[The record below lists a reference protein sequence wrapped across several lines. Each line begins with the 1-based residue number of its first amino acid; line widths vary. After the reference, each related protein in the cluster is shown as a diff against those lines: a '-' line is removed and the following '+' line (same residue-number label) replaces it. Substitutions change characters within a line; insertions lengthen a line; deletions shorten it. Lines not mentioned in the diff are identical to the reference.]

1 MKITMLIGKLS
12 GGGAERVTCNLAN
25 FLADK
30 GHEVEILTLSEDT
43 PVEPLRRS
51 VRHTP
56 LLKNSQRG
64 NVVKNSW
71 RRISGLRRYMKT
83 QPVDAYVVMLPLTI
97 ILTLLFSRLTK
108 AAIIAAER
116 VDPAS
121 YRGLNKWL
129 LQHLARRADCWVFQT
144 EQVRQWYEPW
154 LKGTPGV
161 VIPNAINPAFL
172 RPAYTGE
179 KEKTIAA
186 AGRLTS
192 QKNFA
197 LLIRAFGDLAEEFP
211 GYRLTIY
218 GKGPELE
225 SLRQTAREAGVEDRV
240 IFAGHVENMP
250 EKLERAEMFVLSSDF
265 EGMPNVLM
273 EAMAL
278 GLPCVATDCGGGGAA
293 FLVENGVNGL
303 LIPVKDP
310 AAMAQAI
317 RQILSDPAAA
327 KTMGENARLLQTRLS
342 PEKIYGLWEAQIHT
356 TAENNPARRKL

>member
-43 PVEPLRRS
+43 PVEPLRG
-51 VRHTP
+51 VKHIP
-56 LLKNSQRG
+56 LLKNAQRG
-64 NVVKNSW
+64 NVLKNSW

-83 QPVDAYVVMLPLTI
+83 QAVDAYIVMLPLTT
-97 ILTLLFSRLTK
+97 ILMLLFSRLTK

-144 EQVRQWYEPW
+144 EQVKQWYEPW

-161 VIPNAINPAFL
+161 VIPNAINPAFI
-172 RPAYTGE
+172 RPDYTGPRE
-179 KEKTIAA
+179 NTIAA
-186 AGRLTS
+186 AGRLTY

-197 LLIRAFGDLAEEFP
+197 LLIRSFAAVAEEFP
-211 GYRLTIY
+211 DYSLTIY

-225 SLRQTAREAGVEDRV
+225 NLRQTAREAGVEDRV
-240 IFAGHVENMP
+240 IFAGHVDNMP
-250 EKLERAEMFVLSSDF
+250 EKLEKAAAFVLSSDF

-293 FLVENGVNGL
+293 FLIENGVNGL
-303 LIPVKDP
+303 LVPVRDEQAVAK
-310 AAMAQAI
+310 AI

-327 KTMGENARLLQTRLS
+327 KTMGENARQLRSRLA
-342 PEKIYGLWEAQIHT
+342 PQEIYGRWEKQLQEAAAKKTQ
-356 TAENNPARRKL
+356 A